1 MDRINFTAEVRN
13 EMGELRIVG
22 KKADL
27 MYYEEVGGE
36 ERVTW
41 SRGSPEEISRAE
53 AVFKKYLMAGWIA
66 YTVASDKRKIQVF
79 SFNPEFDE
87 IVLVPIISGG

>member
-1 MDRINFTAEVRN
+1 
-13 EMGELRIVG
+13 MGALRIIG

-36 ERVTW
+36 EKVAW
-41 SRGSPEEISRAE
+41 SKDDAEEVRRAGE
-53 AVFKKYLMAGWIA
+53 IFRKYLMAGWIA
-66 YTVASDKRKIQVF
+66 YTVTSDNRKVQVF

-87 IVLVPIISGG
+87 IVLVPIVSGG

>member
-27 MYYEEVGGE
+27 MYYEEVPIRATTPEGYAAGGMSSLTTLTSTPGIT
-36 ERVTW
+36 RT
-41 SRGSPEEISRAE
+41 
-53 AVFKKYLMAGWIA
+53 
-66 YTVASDKRKIQVF
+66 
-79 SFNPEFDE
+79 N
-87 IVLVPIISGG
+87 

>member
-1 MDRINFTAEVRN
+1 
-13 EMGELRIVG
+13 MGELRIIG

-27 MYYEEVGGE
+27 LYHEEAGGE

-41 SRGSPEEISRAE
+41 SKDDPEEVRRAE
-53 AVFKKYLMAGWIA
+53 MVFRKYLMGGWIA
-66 YTVASDKRKIQVF
+66 YTVTSDKRKVQVF

-87 IVLVPIISGG
+87 IVLVPIVSGG

>member
-1 MDRINFTAEVRN
+1 
-13 EMGELRIVG
+13 MGELRIIG

-36 ERVTW
+36 ERITW
-41 SRGSPEEISRAE
+41 SRSNAEEVRRAE
-53 AVFKKYLMAGWIA
+53 DTFKKYLIAGWIA
-66 YTVASDKRKIQVF
+66 YTVTSDNRKVQVF